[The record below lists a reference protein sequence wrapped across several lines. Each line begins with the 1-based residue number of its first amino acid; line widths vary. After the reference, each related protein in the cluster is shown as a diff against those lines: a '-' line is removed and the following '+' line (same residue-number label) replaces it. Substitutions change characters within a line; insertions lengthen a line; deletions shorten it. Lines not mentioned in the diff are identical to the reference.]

1 MSNSH
6 SWKRSIQ
13 SLDPDQKKP
22 IKVTLP
28 DGSVK
33 DGVAFETSPF
43 DIARAISKSLA
54 ESCVAAKV
62 NVDLKI
68 LVNR

>member
-1 MSNSH
+1 
-6 SWKRSIQ
+6 
-13 SLDPDQKKP
+13 LDPEQKKP
-22 IKVTLP
+22 IKITLP

-62 NVDLKI
+62 KRRSENISKPLNCPNV
-68 LVNR
+68 V